1 MSAYLPTFAG
11 CTQRLGQLKSSYI
24 DPYVPSKDAC
34 FAKATQT
41 VQTVASYF
49 PQKGGAAAVVR
60 LGQQIQALQTPE
72 NQSTVTAATR
82 LEVQQQKGALIRQ
95 YETICGTYF
104 EDPSSQIHLAWSN
117 FILEERVYN
126 ESASQPFDRSRPGD
140 TDASLPVSQAFQRFL
155 DLDQQARNTMQQIDL
170 LGSTIQSDPELLAAL
185 REEKRV
191 VKERDD
197 ALCSTEIPRAKR
209 EYEASLSDSSD
220 HITIAA
226 LLDIHKAFEK
236 QHAQNVRTL
245 SLFDQMLS
253 AADVPD
259 SRMDAIVAQ
268 KIQVA
273 VQGVQRR
280 IAAQQSNVGIDWTRT
295 GVHVM
300 SGIVIPVTAMLLA
313 PSTVDPSTGGM

>member
-41 VQTVASYF
+41 AQTVASYF
-49 PQKGGAAAVVR
+49 PQKSGAAVIAR
-60 LGQQIQALQTPE
+60 LGQQIQTLQSSE
-72 NQSTVTAATR
+72 NQLEVTTATR
-82 LEVQQQKGALIRQ
+82 LEVQQQKDALIRQ

-126 ESASQPFDRSRPGD
+126 GSASQQFDRSRPGD

-170 LGSTIQSDPELLAAL
+170 LGSTIQSDPTLLNAL

-191 VKERDD
+191 VQERDD

-220 HITIAA
+220 HITTAA

-245 SLFDQMLS
+245 SLFDQMLN

-268 KIQVA
+268 KIQTA

-295 GVHVM
+295 GVHVI

-313 PSTVDPSTGGM
+313 PETVGPSTGGL